1 MEMAILFSSGACEA
15 MQGSIPAAV
24 ESTSIDQ
31 IRGGGTIH
39 LLILLV
45 LLLASITG
53 THLYRNRLAH
63 TFLRIHNFI
72 CPGSSSTKS
81 SQKKIAPGAKKR
93 ERYELRVLPYNQ
105 RPPQTAGEQN
115 RRSVQSKQAWLFIYG
130 SHMNPIAACVSLN
143 GKNTSNPLNLHR
155 FVQKES
161 EYIDR
166 IVELSSQISI

>member
-1 MEMAILFSSGACEA
+1 MQSSGGKCEYRSNSRWWNNPSA
-15 MQGSIPAAV
+15 NPPGLAPRQHYRN
-24 ESTSIDQ
+24 TSISKPSCAHFCAS
-31 IRGGGTIH
+31 TI
-39 LLILLV
+39 
-45 LLLASITG
+45 
-53 THLYRNRLAH
+53 
-63 TFLRIHNFI
+63 
-72 CPGSSSTKS
+72 SSVRDHHRQRVARRKS
-81 SQKKIAPGAKKR
+81 LQAQKR

-143 GKNTSNPLNLHR
+143 GKNTSNPLDLHR